1 MRLTIDLCKLRHV
14 PAPQLQLLLTKAK
27 SAKLNENCIWKTYL
41 DFGPKA
47 PPFLPEV
54 WFSSPEPHA

>member
-1 MRLTIDLCKLRHV
+1 MIRLTIDLCKLRHV

-27 SAKLNENCIWKTYL
+27 SAKLNDNCIWKRYL

-47 PPFLPEV
+47 PPFLP
-54 WFSSPEPHA
+54 